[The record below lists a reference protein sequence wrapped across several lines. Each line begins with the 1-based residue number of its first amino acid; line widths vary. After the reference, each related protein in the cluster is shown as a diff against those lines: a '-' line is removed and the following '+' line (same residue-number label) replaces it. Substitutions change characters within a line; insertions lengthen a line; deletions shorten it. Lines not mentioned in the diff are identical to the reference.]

1 MKGIAFPQRGLRLVA
16 GLLLGLLAGCS
27 AQSRMDFYSK
37 DIACEELGQQ
47 WSMPDSHGTVRGPKD
62 LQGQV
67 TYLFFGFTSCPDVCP
82 TTMVELSQVKHLMGK
97 DADQLQV
104 VFVSV
109 DPARDTPEVARTYV
123 EAFDPR
129 AIALVGN
136 EAQLAAMASDFKAFY
151 EKEPGQVPDTYT
163 MSHIAGGYVFDRQGR
178 LRLFAPYGM
187 PVDELFS
194 DVQRLLLEPGHPAA
208 GNDALASCHL
218 KHSDAHQSPGRPGE
232 STGRGHHST
241 PYLVSSHCTT
251 SGSVARIPAV
261 DSSLVVASSAAFTD
275 GYSTMAWPEA
285 FDTFTTV
292 PPVAVAAR
300 WAEAASVKNTL
311 TRDVA
316 TTGAPSRETAA
327 ANLPAPASAGAAAA
341 PSSERLVRA
350 LVVAAAC
357 GVIVN

>member
-187 PVDELFS
+187 PVEKLFS
-194 DVQRLLLEPGHPAA
+194 DVQRLLLEPAHPAA
-208 GNDALASCHL
+208 GNDALASCSR
-218 KHSDAHQSPGRPGE
+218 KHSDTLAAH
-232 STGRGHHST
+232 
-241 PYLVSSHCTT
+241 
-251 SGSVARIPAV
+251 
-261 DSSLVVASSAAFTD
+261 
-275 GYSTMAWPEA
+275 
-285 FDTFTTV
+285 
-292 PPVAVAAR
+292 
-300 WAEAASVKNTL
+300 
-311 TRDVA
+311 
-316 TTGAPSRETAA
+316 
-327 ANLPAPASAGAAAA
+327 
-341 PSSERLVRA
+341 
-350 LVVAAAC
+350 
-357 GVIVN
+357 

>member
-1 MKGIAFPQRGLRLVA
+1 MAGVIGTDRAITPAPQPSFPPRA
-16 GLLLGLLAGCS
+16 GLTETPPASALVVPVKRPAAVVRSLFSPRFRLPLLAGLAIGLLAGCS

-97 DADQLQV
+97 DANQLQV

-123 EAFDPR
+123 EAFDPK

-151 EKEPGQVPDTYT
+151 EKEPGQVPETYT

-178 LRLFAPYGM
+178 LRLFAPYGV
-187 PVDELFS
+187 PVDKLFS
-194 DVQRLLLEPGHPAA
+194 DVQRLLLEPAHPAA
-208 GNDALASCHL
+208 GNDALASCSR
-218 KHSDAHQSPGRPGE
+218 KHSD
-232 STGRGHHST
+232 T
-241 PYLVSSHCTT
+241 L
-251 SGSVARIPAV
+251 
-261 DSSLVVASSAAFTD
+261 
-275 GYSTMAWPEA
+275 
-285 FDTFTTV
+285 
-292 PPVAVAAR
+292 AAR
-300 WAEAASVKNTL
+300 
-311 TRDVA
+311 
-316 TTGAPSRETAA
+316 
-327 ANLPAPASAGAAAA
+327 
-341 PSSERLVRA
+341 
-350 LVVAAAC
+350 
-357 GVIVN
+357 

>member
-1 MKGIAFPQRGLRLVA
+1 MKGIAFPHRGLRLA
-16 GLLLGLLAGCS
+16 TGLLLGLLVGCS

-47 WSMPDSHGTVRGPKD
+47 WSMPDSHGTVRSPKD

-123 EAFDPR
+123 EAFDPK

-151 EKEPGQVPDTYT
+151 QKEPGQVPDTYT

-187 PVDELFS
+187 PVDKLFS

-218 KHSDAHQSPGRPGE
+218 QHSD
-232 STGRGHHST
+232 T
-241 PYLVSSHCTT
+241 L
-251 SGSVARIPAV
+251 
-261 DSSLVVASSAAFTD
+261 
-275 GYSTMAWPEA
+275 
-285 FDTFTTV
+285 
-292 PPVAVAAR
+292 AAR
-300 WAEAASVKNTL
+300 
-311 TRDVA
+311 
-316 TTGAPSRETAA
+316 
-327 ANLPAPASAGAAAA
+327 
-341 PSSERLVRA
+341 
-350 LVVAAAC
+350 
-357 GVIVN
+357 

>member
-1 MKGIAFPQRGLRLVA
+1 MKRSAAVARSLFSPRFRLPLLA
-16 GLLLGLLAGCS
+16 GLAIGLLAGCS
-27 AQSRMDFYSK
+27 SQSRMDFYSK

-123 EAFDPR
+123 EAFDPK

-151 EKEPGQVPDTYT
+151 EKEPGQVPETYT

-187 PVDELFS
+187 PVDKLFS

-218 KHSDAHQSPGRPGE
+218 YRRCRDPRCLRPKPRRQFCRGGLRGRDEREGRSRSQNKHPCAPF
-232 STGRGHHST
+232 
-241 PYLVSSHCTT
+241 LNN
-251 SGSVARIPAV
+251 
-261 DSSLVVASSAAFTD
+261 VV
-275 GYSTMAWPEA
+275 
-285 FDTFTTV
+285 
-292 PPVAVAAR
+292 
-300 WAEAASVKNTL
+300 
-311 TRDVA
+311 
-316 TTGAPSRETAA
+316 
-327 ANLPAPASAGAAAA
+327 
-341 PSSERLVRA
+341 VR
-350 LVVAAAC
+350 
-357 GVIVN
+357 NHR